1 MSASQGFKQVF
12 MAGAVGA
19 AALGCYLVSLSVA
32 STRADLESVE
42 RKILLAQRDIRT
54 LETEVGTRGRLA
66 QLERWN
72 VKFIRLSAPQADQ
85 FVEGAFQ
92 LATLTKPDAKPVIG
106 APVVL
111 ASAPAP
117 EAPTAPV
124 LTGDADDPAAATRPT
139 LAAGDLMHTASLK
152 TAPAKPAP
160 RSVTLPVTP
169 SVAKPKVATTPVKT
183 ASVKPAATKTA
194 KSVGADPLA
203 PLPNA
208 SAKAKAPAAK
218 SKE

>member
-12 MAGAVGA
+12 MAGVVGA

-32 STRADLESVE
+32 STRAELESVE
-42 RKILLAQRDIRT
+42 GKILLAQRDIRT

-72 VKFIRLSAPQADQ
+72 TRFIRLSAPQADQ

-92 LATLTKPDAKPVIG
+92 LATLAKPEPKSPID

-117 EAPTAPV
+117 SVKPV
-124 LTGDADDPAAATRPT
+124 LSGDADVDDTGPPVARPS
-139 LAAGDLMHTASLK
+139 LAAGDMMHTASLK
-152 TAPAKPAP
+152 VEPVRRAPVAVSLPPVAAPKSKAPAVATRSSAGPTATKPAK
-160 RSVTLPVTP
+160 S
-169 SVAKPKVATTPVKT
+169 
-183 ASVKPAATKTA
+183 AS
-194 KSVGADPLA
+194 ADPLA
-203 PLPNA
+203 PLPTGA
-208 SAKAKAPAAK
+208 AKAKATQAK

>member
-1 MSASQGFKQVF
+1 MSASHGFKQVF

-32 STRADLESVE
+32 STRAELESTE
-42 RKILLAQRDIRT
+42 SKILLAQRDIRT

-72 VKFIRLSAPQADQ
+72 AKFIRLSAPNADQ

-92 LATLTKPDAKPVIG
+92 LATLTKPEPKSPIDT
-106 APVVL
+106 PVVL

-117 EAPTAPV
+117 ERKAPV
-124 LTGDADDPAAATRPT
+124 LTGDADVDDSGAPT
-139 LAAGDLMHTASLK
+139 GRSLAPSEMMHVASYK
-152 TAPAKPAP
+152 VESVKPAP
-160 RSVTLPVTP
+160 RAVTLN
-169 SVAKPKVATTPVKT
+169 VAPPATAKAAPAAHKASTKKPVKT
-183 ASVKPAATKTA
+183 AS
-194 KSVGADPLA
+194 ADPLA
-203 PLPNA
+203 PLPSA
-208 SAKAKAPAAK
+208 SARAKATTAK

>member
-117 EAPTAPV
+117 ETSSVPV
-124 LTGDADDPAAATRPT
+124 LTGDADTPASTVRPARAT
-139 LAAGDLMHTASLK
+139 GDLMHTASLK
-152 TAPAKPAP
+152 TTPAKPAQ
-160 RSVTLPVTP
+160 RIVDLPA
-169 SVAKPKVATTPVKT
+169 AKAKVPTAPVKT
-183 ASVKPAATKTA
+183 ASAKVSAPKTA
-194 KSVGADPLA
+194 KTVSADPLA

-208 SAKAKAPAAK
+208 SAKAKAPTAK

>member
-32 STRADLESVE
+32 STRAELESTE
-42 RKILLAQRDIRT
+42 SKILLAQRDIRT

-72 VKFIRLSAPQADQ
+72 ARFIRLSAPQADQ
-85 FVEGAFQ
+85 FVEGTFQ
-92 LATLTKPDAKPVIG
+92 LATLAKPEQKSPID

-117 EAPTAPV
+117 ERQAPV
-124 LTGDADDPAAATRPT
+124 LTGDADVTDSGQPARHGVAAADMMHVASLKVEPARPAPRAVTLDIAPPAKAKAAKATTKPAAA
-139 LAAGDLMHTASLK
+139 
-152 TAPAKPAP
+152 KPA
-160 RSVTLPVTP
+160 
-169 SVAKPKVATTPVKT
+169 KT
-183 ASVKPAATKTA
+183 AS
-194 KSVGADPLA
+194 ADPLA
-203 PLPNA
+203 PLPSA
-208 SAKAKAPAAK
+208 SAKAKANAAK